1 MPKIELWII
10 DERKDNGT
18 QVIPDVAAVPPV
30 GATLDTLDGTRTVTH
45 QHYDFD
51 EKTGDC
57 RVHLSVN

>member
-1 MPKIELWII
+1 MAKLELWII

-18 QVIPDVAAVPPV
+18 QVIPNAAAVPPV
-30 GATLDTLDGTRTVTH
+30 GATLDTPDGTRTVTH

-51 EKTGDC
+51 PETGDT